1 MNEREEAT
9 DELTHR
15 LGGSRVQL
23 GMNMKATCL
32 PTTSA
37 ASPSAT
43 PEEGVCYFG
52 IIDILQ
58 VRLMQLPHVPF
69 ILRIARSS
77 RVHCWPSGG

>member
-1 MNEREEAT
+1 MSEREEAT

-23 GMNMKATCL
+23 GMNMKVTCL
-32 PTTSA
+32 PKKADIPSA
-37 ASPSAT
+37 A

-58 VRLMQLPHVPF
+58 VSLNPCNCLMC
-69 ILRIARSS
+69 S
-77 RVHCWPSGG
+77 